1 MSYGEKQQYERGVG
15 GLETIPPPLSIVKGL
30 KHGTYDETW
39 TSEIKDKTIIDYT
52 K

>member
-1 MSYGEKQQYERGVG
+1 MEKNNSTRGGWVG
-15 GLETIPPPLSIVKGL
+15 WKPYPPPLSIVKGL